1 MESDLPSVTALLR
14 EIDSAFNSDDVARQE
29 DVTQLVQRQCAAQ
42 KIDRELSEFL
52 KGRIEQG
59 RAASLSRRMK
69 AEPKAS
75 CSVAVGTILKNRF
88 VMKEVIGTGGM
99 GLVFKALDLFN
110 EEAEDRDPYVAIK
123 VLNDKF
129 RQFPDALKS
138 LQRESRKSKNLAH
151 PNIVTVYDCDRDGD
165 AIFMCMEYLRGS
177 SLAKLI
183 AEHPKGLEASSAIR
197 ILRQVANGLS
207 YAHVNGIVHS
217 DLKPGNIFITD
228 SGRAKVIDFGISRA
242 IRQAG
247 DEDVTRFDPGSLNAL
262 TPAYASIEM
271 IESGSDPDPRDD
283 IFALGIIFYQML
295 TGRHPFNGWM
305 ATRAFREGLKP
316 QRPAT
321 LTSRQW
327 KGLQRALRFERAQR
341 TSSVTQFIDD
351 LRPPK
356 FKFPNLSL
364 GRLSFAKLSLPR
376 FSFKINVYRGASIF
390 ALFGLALIGLFYLT
404 QSSPPSF
411 APVEPPLAANSVVP
425 ATPPAPTPPAPQTPA
440 PETKVAVTDTSI
452 LGRWCGD
459 EGTLSVTP
467 VAFKTN
473 AGTPKQKAFA
483 IYKIALADGIVTLM
497 AETEDHHIAQTEFGD
512 FSSSLDSM
520 SELRTRVDSESWT
533 EARHRFRRC

>member
-1 MESDLPSVTALLR
+1 MERDLPSVVALLR
-14 EIDSAFNSDDVARQE
+14 EIDSAFNSDDVARQD

-59 RAASLSRRMK
+59 RAASLSRRIK
-69 AEPKAS
+69 AEPTAS
-75 CSVAVGTILKNRF
+75 CSVEVGTILKNRF

-110 EEAEDRDPYVAIK
+110 EEAEDRDPYVAVK

-183 AEHPKGLEASSAIR
+183 AEHPKGLETSGAIR

-247 DEDVTRFDPGSLNAL
+247 DEDLTRFDPGSLNAL

-283 IFALGIIFYQML
+283 IFALGIIFYEML

-305 ATRAFREGLKP
+305 ATRALRDGVKP

-321 LTSRQW
+321 LTFRQW
-327 KGLQRALRFERAQR
+327 KGLQHALRFERAQR
-341 TSSVTQFIDD
+341 TPSVTQFIDD

-356 FKFPNLSL
+356 FKLP
-364 GRLSFAKLSLPR
+364 KLSLKNLPFIKLSPPR
-376 FSFKINVYRGASIF
+376 LFFKLSVYRVVSIS
-390 ALFGLALIGLFYLT
+390 ALFGFAMIGLFYLM
-404 QSSPPSF
+404 QSSPPSI
-411 APVEPPLAANSVVP
+411 APVKPPMAANSVVP
-425 ATPPAPTPPAPQTPA
+425 ATPPAP
-440 PETKVAVTDTSI
+440 ETKVAVTETSI

-467 VAFKTN
+467 VALKTN
-473 AGTPKQKAFA
+473 AGTPTQKTFS
-483 IYKIALADGIVTLM
+483 IYKIALVGSVITLM
-497 AETEDHHIAQTEFGD
+497 SETERHHIAQTEFGD

>member
-1 MESDLPSVTALLR
+1 
-14 EIDSAFNSDDVARQE
+14 
-29 DVTQLVQRQCAAQ
+29 
-42 KIDRELSEFL
+42 
-52 KGRIEQG
+52 
-59 RAASLSRRMK
+59 
-69 AEPKAS
+69 
-75 CSVAVGTILKNRF
+75 
-88 VMKEVIGTGGM
+88 
-99 GLVFKALDLFN
+99 
-110 EEAEDRDPYVAIK
+110 
-123 VLNDKF
+123 
-129 RQFPDALKS
+129 
-138 LQRESRKSKNLAH
+138 
-151 PNIVTVYDCDRDGD
+151 
-165 AIFMCMEYLRGS
+165 
-177 SLAKLI
+177 
-183 AEHPKGLEASSAIR
+183 
-197 ILRQVANGLS
+197 LS

-247 DEDVTRFDPGSLNAL
+247 DEDLTRFDPGSLNAL

-283 IFALGIIFYQML
+283 IFALGIIFYEIL

-316 QRPAT
+316 QRPVT

-356 FKFPNLSL
+356 FKFPRLSL
-364 GRLSFAKLSLPR
+364 GRLSFAKFSLPR
-376 FSFKINVYRGASIF
+376 FSFKINVYRVASIF
-390 ALFGLALIGLFYLT
+390 ALFGFALVGLFYLT

-411 APVEPPLAANSVVP
+411 APVKPPLAANSVVP
-425 ATPPAPTPPAPQTPA
+425 ATPPAPKTPA
-440 PETKVAVTDTSI
+440 PETKVVVTDTSI

-467 VAFKTN
+467 VALKTN
-473 AGTPKQKAFA
+473 AGTPTQKTFA
-483 IYKIALADGIVTLM
+483 IYKIALAEGVVTLM
-497 AETEDHHIAQTEFGD
+497 AETENHHIAQTEFGD